1 MSKHKESTVTQSTVT
16 QVDADE
22 FVHARVSPLGSL
34 ENLSQREVA
43 QLLSAE
49 QSEVYQLFRRCALA
63 VLNCG
68 NETDDARA
76 IFEKYKDFE
85 IHLGRQAWGVK
96 LQIRNAPPKA
106 FVDGQM
112 IRGIKEHL
120 FAVLRD
126 IIYIHDAILGTQ
138 RFDLNDTSGITN
150 AVYHILRNA
159 RILDY
164 KGKPDLI
171 VCWGGHSISEV
182 EYDYTKKV
190 GYELGLRGM
199 SVCTGCGPGA
209 MKGPMKGATI
219 GHAKQRIREGRYVG
233 MTEPGIIAAEPPN
246 PIVNQLVIMPDIEK
260 RLEAFVRTGHGIIV
274 FPGGAGTAE
283 EILYLLGILLDPA
296 NANHPYP
303 LIFTGPASSAEY
315 FQKIDQFIAATLG
328 DAARTR
334 YKIIVGDP
342 AQAAREMAHG
352 METVRE
358 HRRSQSDAYNF
369 NWLLKIPL
377 DFQLPFEPTHAA
389 MAGLTLRRDLPAH
402 VLAANLR
409 RAFSG
414 IVAGNV
420 KEQGVRAIEQF
431 GPYELH
437 GDKQIMDLMDDLLS
451 AFVAQRRMKLQGEYK
466 PCYRL
471 VK

>member
-1 MSKHKESTVTQSTVT
+1 MSKQIELASVT
-16 QVDADE
+16 QVEVDD

-49 QSEVYQLFRRCALA
+49 QSAVYQLFRRCALA
-63 VLNCG
+63 VLNTG

-96 LQIRNAPPKA
+96 LQIRNAPSKA

-126 IIYIHDAILGTQ
+126 IIYIHDAILGTD
-138 RFDLNDTSGITN
+138 RFDLQDTSGITN
-150 AVYHILRNA
+150 AVYHILRNS

-164 KGKPDLI
+164 KGRPDLI
-171 VCWGGHSISEV
+171 VCWGGHSISPN
-182 EYDYTKKV
+182 EYDYTKRV
-190 GYELGLRGM
+190 GYELGLRGL

-209 MKGPMKGATI
+209 MKGPMKGAAI
-219 GHAKQRIREGRYVG
+219 GHAKQRIHEGRYVG

-303 LIFTGPASSAEY
+303 VVFTGPASAAAY
-315 FQKIDQFIAATLG
+315 FEKIDQFIAATLG
-328 DAARTR
+328 DAARAR
-334 YKIIVGDP
+334 YKIIIDDP
-342 AQAAREMAHG
+342 AQAAREMTRG
-352 METVRE
+352 MEMVRE
-358 HRRSQSDAYNF
+358 HRRAQSDAYNF

-377 DFQLPFEPTHAA
+377 EFQLPFEPTHAA
-389 MAGLTLRRDLPAH
+389 MAGLHLQRDQPVH

-420 KEQGVRAIEQF
+420 KEQGIRAIEQF

-437 GDKQIMDLMDDLLS
+437 GDKHVMSLLDDLLA
-451 AFVAQRRMKLQGEYK
+451 AFVAQKRMKLQGEYK
-466 PCYRL
+466 PCYRVVL
-471 VK
+471 